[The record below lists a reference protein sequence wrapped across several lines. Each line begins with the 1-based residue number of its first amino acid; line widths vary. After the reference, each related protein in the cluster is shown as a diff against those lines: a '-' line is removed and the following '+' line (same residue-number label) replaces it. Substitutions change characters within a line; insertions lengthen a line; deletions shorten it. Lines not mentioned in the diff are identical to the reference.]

1 MQMIEGVLRI
11 LFSLLDRI
19 VIILT
24 NLSYDLLVKIS
35 SLNIVDMDVIEG
47 FNKRLGLIL
56 GIFMLFNIAVQIL
69 NYIVSPDKI
78 SDKGNGNAGKLI
90 LNIVLSLALLVTVNH
105 IFTVAYKVQF
115 KILEKQIIPQLVF
128 GTKPTTQKLDHYAG
142 EISYYVYSAMM
153 PINTKVTENCSDVY
167 ITGIKG
173 ECGDSLKTILG
184 NDTFNKFKSV
194 IESKDASEF
203 MDYDIMN
210 AKYEG
215 KYVFDY
221 TLLFSTVI
229 GVIVFLIL
237 VGFCIDVATRSIKLY
252 FYQVIAPVPIIANMV
267 PGKGQETFKKWY
279 KACISTYLDVFIRL
293 IALFFA
299 TFMIITVVNS
309 LGTSLSG
316 HHFLTVFIILGALI
330 FAKQIPQIIQDL
342 TGIKLDGQF
351 SLNPLKKIENQA
363 LFGKNLTG
371 LAAGATVGTIGA
383 LSGAG
388 RAQGL
393 KGGFLGLVRGKGFG
407 ETWKNQI
414 SSNKNMRQAIANGS
428 TFWGRRFE
436 QLTGALGIS
445 TPVDTDERRI
455 KEFDDQL
462 AANDEELGKVT
473 KQLEPLKSEM
483 SVLDTL
489 QNLKS
494 EMEKRAESKILK
506 GDSQYSKDVIEAQSK
521 IDTLKSSAANLRD
534 YVKSKGGSEAD
545 YENEFKKLNAEIAAA
560 TTEYNKKL
568 KDSREKYIE
577 DALNGRLINEK
588 GENKPDA
595 YLDGIISDYN
605 EKIDA
610 NRSYNSIR
618 GLDTIGTGTSFSK
631 LDAQDTNI
639 TNSNQKI
646 KHSTYGLE
654 REKSSLEE
662 VQRDIQQQKKE
673 YQNQDSYK
681 RHQANKNAL
690 GGK

>member
-24 NLSYDLLVKIS
+24 NLSYNLLVKIS

-316 HHFLTVFIILGALI
+316 HPFLTVFIILGALI

-363 LFGKNLTG
+363 LFGG
-371 LAAGATVGTIGA
+371 LAGVGAAGTAAGLTNFIATKGGLGARLGSAIAGTTSATARGTIAA
-383 LSGAG
+383 LRGQKIGQVFSSAYSGSNKARVNRDIRDKIGTKGPQVWLNRLQRNMGIETVAESDNQRISAYDKMKSYVDTAKNIAEAEIVKRENDINLDAG
-388 RAQGL
+388 LIGMLAAQGITAST
-393 KGGFLGLVRGKGFG
+393 LGQLSAAM
-407 ETWKNQI
+407 ND
-414 SSNKNMRQAIANGS
+414 SNLNNAQRA
-428 TFWGRRFE
+428 
-436 QLTGALGIS
+436 
-445 TPVDTDERRI
+445 
-455 KEFDDQL
+455 L
-462 AANDEELGKVT
+462 AA
-473 KQLEPLKSEM
+473 QH
-483 SVLDTL
+483 
-489 QNLKS
+489 
-494 EMEKRAESKILK
+494 
-506 GDSQYSKDVIEAQSK
+506 
-521 IDTLKSSAANLRD
+521 
-534 YVKSKGGSEAD
+534 
-545 YENEFKKLNAEIAAA
+545 
-560 TTEYNKKL
+560 YNKKKGDYADQYL
-568 KDSREKYIE
+568 D
-577 DALNGRLINEK
+577 DASLISLNGDAFDSIKLKTAQANFNGAKQLFTQEK
-588 GENKPDA
+588 LGNDQYFQSE
-595 YLDGIISDYN
+595 GIISISSVSDFKKAGKAA
-605 EKIDA
+605 EKASVETKTSTKYQQYQNIQEQA
-610 NRSYNSIR
+610 NR
-618 GLDTIGTGTSFSK
+618 
-631 LDAQDTNI
+631 
-639 TNSNQKI
+639 
-646 KHSTYGLE
+646 
-654 REKSSLEE
+654 EK
-662 VQRDIQQQKKE
+662 K
-673 YQNQDSYK
+673 
-681 RHQANKNAL
+681 
-690 GGK
+690 

>member
-24 NLSYDLLVKIS
+24 NLSYNLLVKIS

-105 IFTVAYKVQF
+105 IFTAAYKVQF

-316 HHFLTVFIILGALI
+316 HPFLTVFIILGALI

-363 LFGKNLTG
+363 LFGG
-371 LAAGATVGTIGA
+371 LAGVGAAGAA
-383 LSGAG
+383 AG
-388 RAQGL
+388 LTNFIAT
-393 KGGFLGLVRGKGFG
+393 KGGFGARLGSAIAGTTSATARGTIAALRGQKIGQVFSSAYSGSNKARVNRDIRNKYDIGFGSTMINRLQRNMGIDTAAEAQDTKVKLYDEFVSSGEAIVSISESEIQKHANEIQLGVGSIEKGKGYAASYNTLG
-407 ETWKNQI
+407 ELRAA
-414 SSNKNMRQAIANGS
+414 M
-428 TFWGRRFE
+428 E
-436 QLTGALGIS
+436 
-445 TPVDTDERRI
+445 DTSRPAEER
-455 KEFDDQL
+455 
-462 AANDEELGKVT
+462 AA
-473 KQLEPLKSEM
+473 
-483 SVLDTL
+483 
-489 QNLKS
+489 
-494 EMEKRAESKILK
+494 
-506 GDSQYSKDVIEAQSK
+506 
-521 IDTLKSSAANLRD
+521 
-534 YVKSKGGSEAD
+534 
-545 YENEFKKLNAEIAAA
+545 LNAEYERLKGQAEARYRELVAQGGSAALSSSDEFGGGIIKANDVNGEIARSHVENINELFNRNKEEFISSKVA
-560 TTEYNKKL
+560 TFDSNTGQYSVLGNI
-568 KDSREKYIE
+568 KDSTKNAKYESVSTKNSAEYRQAHKVQEQTNREK
-577 DALNGRLINEK
+577 K
-588 GENKPDA
+588 
-595 YLDGIISDYN
+595 
-605 EKIDA
+605 
-610 NRSYNSIR
+610 
-618 GLDTIGTGTSFSK
+618 
-631 LDAQDTNI
+631 
-639 TNSNQKI
+639 
-646 KHSTYGLE
+646 
-654 REKSSLEE
+654 
-662 VQRDIQQQKKE
+662 
-673 YQNQDSYK
+673 
-681 RHQANKNAL
+681 
-690 GGK
+690 